1 MCNSWSLLAS
11 NQTVESQLYQLVITM
26 KLLRPIQQSRRLL
39 AIISLLIS
47 TSLWATDFDTIIAQK
62 EAPEGVVI
70 EIVSDED
77 GLLSELL
84 PEIRQQIIRLRERFP
99 DLPVAIVTHGSE
111 QFDLTTKNRKVESI
125 AHKITEQLVTDEE
138 VDVHVCG
145 THAGWYGVE
154 PEDFPEYV
162 DVSTTGPAQV
172 NDYESMGY
180 ELIVLPD

>member
-1 MCNSWSLLAS
+1 MIMLLVS
-11 NQTVESQLYQLVITM
+11 SSV
-26 KLLRPIQQSRRLL
+26 
-39 AIISLLIS
+39 
-47 TSLWATDFDTIIAQK
+47 WAHDFDTILAMK
-62 EAPEGVVI
+62 EAPPGVVI
-70 EIVSDED
+70 EIVSDEH

-84 PEIRQQIIRLRERFP
+84 PGIREQIKRLRQRFP

-154 PEDFPEYV
+154 PEDFPDYV

-172 NDYESMGY
+172 NDYEAMGY